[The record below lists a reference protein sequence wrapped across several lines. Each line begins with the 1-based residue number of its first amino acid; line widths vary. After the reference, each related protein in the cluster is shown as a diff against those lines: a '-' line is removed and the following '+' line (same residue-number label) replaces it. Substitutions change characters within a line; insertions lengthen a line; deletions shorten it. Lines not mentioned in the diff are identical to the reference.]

1 VLIEKGK
8 QERAMKKESQFE
20 SLANKVR
27 NEKER
32 EDENENEKQKEKYAD
47 QARSGSIAKDRM
59 AEAREG
65 RATIQSVQARFQSHW
80 WRQTSRC
87 RGAGEFPELRQR
99 MGPVLTFMIQAQPY
113 LNVVP
118 MSLSLKALSLK
129 ADTHYPTLFNHF

>member
-65 RATIQSVQARFQSHW
+65 RATIQSVQARFQSH
-80 WRQTSRC
+80 
-87 RGAGEFPELRQR
+87 
-99 MGPVLTFMIQAQPY
+99 
-113 LNVVP
+113 
-118 MSLSLKALSLK
+118 
-129 ADTHYPTLFNHF
+129 